1 MGILIMK
8 KILMTCVL
16 CFLPFSLMAK
26 DNEKNERWVIA
37 GGSITEL
44 IYAMNAGDKV
54 VGVDETTSYPEHT
67 KSLPHIGYWKQLSTE
82 GILSLHPTTFVT
94 WEDAEPKM
102 VLRQL
107 AQHQVNVISLPR
119 TPATFELMLENIR
132 TLANSLDK
140 QTEAEALIAS
150 LQARLAV
157 VAEKNKQVERPVKV
171 MFFLSPGGGIPQV
184 AGKTSVADAILTLA
198 GGNNIAMHENY
209 RIYSAEAI
217 IAADPEVIVIT
228 TQSQENHTGNLR
240 AANGLASVPGVS
252 MTQAWKNQ
260 RIIEIDQSLILGMG
274 PRIVDAV
281 ELLHQQFYP
290 TASDNNENNAK

>member
-8 KILMTCVL
+8 KIAIALSL
-16 CFLPFSLMAK
+16 LLLPFNLMAK
-26 DNEKNERWVIA
+26 DNEDSERWVIA

-44 IYAMNAGDKV
+44 VYAIGAGNKV
-54 VGVDETTSYPEHT
+54 VGVDETTSYPEQT
-67 KSLPHIGYWKQLSTE
+67 QTLPHIGYWKQLSTE
-82 GILSLHPTTFVT
+82 GILSLRPSTFVT
-94 WEDAEPKM
+94 WDDAEPKM

-107 AQHQVNVISLPR
+107 AQHNVKVISLPR
-119 TPATFELMLENIR
+119 TPATFELMLKNIR
-132 TLANSLDK
+132 TLAISLDK
-140 QTEAEALIAS
+140 QKEAEALIGS
-150 LQARLAV
+150 LQSRLAV
-157 VAEKNKQVERPVKV
+157 INAKNSQIKQKVKV

-184 AGKTSVADAILTLA
+184 AGKTSVADAILHLA
-198 GGNNIAMHENY
+198 GGENIATHENY

-217 IAADPEVIVIT
+217 IAANPELIVIT
-228 TQSQENHTGNLR
+228 TQSQKNQTGGLR
-240 AANGLASVPGVS
+240 ASEGLASVPGVS

-290 TASDNNENNAK
+290 ADPVNDK

>member
-8 KILMTCVL
+8 KIAIVL
-16 CFLPFSLMAK
+16 SLLLLPFNLMAK
-26 DNEKNERWVIA
+26 DNEDSERWVIA

-44 IYAMNAGDKV
+44 VYAIGAGNKV
-54 VGVDETTSYPEHT
+54 VGVDETTSYPAQT
-67 KSLPHIGYWKQLSTE
+67 QTLPHIGYWKQLSTE
-82 GILSLHPTTFVT
+82 GILSLRPSTFVT
-94 WEDAEPKM
+94 WDDAEPKM

-107 AQHQVNVISLPR
+107 AQHNVKVISLPR
-119 TPATFELMLENIR
+119 TPATFELMLKNIR
-132 TLANSLDK
+132 TLAISLDK
-140 QTEAEALIAS
+140 QKEAEALIGS
-150 LQARLAV
+150 LQSRLAV
-157 VAEKNKQVERPVKV
+157 INAKNSQIKQKVKV

-184 AGKTSVADAILTLA
+184 AGKTSVADAILHLA
-198 GGNNIAMHENY
+198 GGENIATHENY

-217 IAADPEVIVIT
+217 IAANPELIVIT
-228 TQSQENHTGNLR
+228 TQSQKNQTGGLR
-240 AANGLASVPGVS
+240 ASEGLASVPGVS

-290 TASDNNENNAK
+290 ADPVNDK

>member
-8 KILMTCVL
+8 KIAIVL
-16 CFLPFSLMAK
+16 SLLLLPFNLIAK
-26 DNEKNERWVIA
+26 DNEDSNRWVIA

-44 IYAMNAGDKV
+44 VYAIGAGNKV
-54 VGVDETTSYPEHT
+54 VGVDETTSYPEQT
-67 KSLPHIGYWKQLSTE
+67 QALPHIGYWKQLSTE
-82 GILSLHPTTFVT
+82 GILSLRPSTFVT
-94 WEDAEPKM
+94 WDDAEPKM

-107 AQHQVNVISLPR
+107 AQHNVKVISLPR
-119 TPATFELMLENIR
+119 TPATFELMLKNIR
-132 TLANSLDK
+132 TLAISLDK
-140 QTEAEALIAS
+140 QKEAEALIGS
-150 LQARLAV
+150 LQSRLAV
-157 VAEKNKQVERPVKV
+157 INAKNSQIKQKVKV

-184 AGKTSVADAILTLA
+184 AGKTSVADAILHLA
-198 GGNNIAMHENY
+198 GGENIATHENY

-217 IAADPEVIVIT
+217 IAANPELIVIT
-228 TQSQENHTGNLR
+228 TQSQKNQTGGLR
-240 AANGLASVPGVS
+240 ASEGLASVPGVS

-290 TASDNNENNAK
+290 ADPVNDK

>member
-8 KILMTCVL
+8 KIAIVL
-16 CFLPFSLMAK
+16 SLLLLPFNLMAK
-26 DNEKNERWVIA
+26 DNEDSERWVIA

-44 IYAMNAGDKV
+44 VYAIGAGNKV
-54 VGVDETTSYPEHT
+54 VGVDETTSYPEQT
-67 KSLPHIGYWKQLSTE
+67 QALPHIGYWKQLSTE
-82 GILSLHPTTFVT
+82 GILSLRPSTFVT
-94 WEDAEPKM
+94 WDDAEPKM

-107 AQHQVNVISLPR
+107 AQHNVKVISLPR
-119 TPATFELMLENIR
+119 TPATFELMLKNIR
-132 TLANSLDK
+132 TLAISLDK
-140 QTEAEALIAS
+140 QKEAEALIGS
-150 LQARLAV
+150 LQSRLAV
-157 VAEKNKQVERPVKV
+157 INAKNSQIKQKVKV

-184 AGKTSVADAILTLA
+184 AGKTSVADAILHLA
-198 GGNNIAMHENY
+198 GGENIATHENY

-217 IAADPEVIVIT
+217 IAANPELIIIT
-228 TQSQENHTGNLR
+228 TQSQKNQTGGLR
-240 AANGLASVPGVS
+240 ASEGLASVPGVS

-290 TASDNNENNAK
+290 ADPVNDK

>member
-8 KILMTCVL
+8 KIVIAFSLL
-16 CFLPFSLMAK
+16 LLPFNLMAK
-26 DNEKNERWVIA
+26 DNNNSERWVIA

-44 IYAMNAGDKV
+44 VYAIGAGNKV
-54 VGVDETTSYPEHT
+54 VGVDETTSYPEQT
-67 KSLPHIGYWKQLSTE
+67 QALPHIGYWKQLSTE
-82 GILSLHPTTFVT
+82 GILSLRPSTFVT
-94 WEDAEPKM
+94 WDDAEPKM

-107 AQHQVNVISLPR
+107 AQHNVKVISLPR
-119 TPATFELMLENIR
+119 TPATFELMLKNIR
-132 TLANSLDK
+132 TLAISLDK
-140 QTEAEALIAS
+140 QKEAEALIDS
-150 LQARLAV
+150 LQSRLAEIN
-157 VAEKNKQVERPVKV
+157 AKNNQIKQKVKV

-184 AGKTSVADAILTLA
+184 AGKTSVADAILHLA
-198 GGNNIAMHENY
+198 GGENIATHENY

-217 IAADPEVIVIT
+217 IAANPELIVIT
-228 TQSQENHTGNLR
+228 TQSQKPQADGLR
-240 AANGLASVPGVS
+240 AFEGLASVPGVS

-290 TASDNNENNAK
+290 ADPVNDNK

>member
-8 KILMTCVL
+8 KIMIAFSLL
-16 CFLPFSLMAK
+16 LLPFNLMAK
-26 DNEKNERWVIA
+26 DNNNSERWVIA

-44 IYAMNAGDKV
+44 VYAIGAGNKV
-54 VGVDETTSYPEHT
+54 VGVDETTSYPEQT
-67 KSLPHIGYWKQLSTE
+67 QALPHIGYWKQLSTE
-82 GILSLHPTTFVT
+82 GILSLRPSTFVT
-94 WEDAEPKM
+94 WDDAEPKM

-107 AQHQVNVISLPR
+107 AQHNVKVISLPR
-119 TPATFELMLENIR
+119 TPATFELMLKNIR
-132 TLANSLDK
+132 TLAISLDK
-140 QTEAEALIAS
+140 QKEAEALIDS
-150 LQARLAV
+150 LQSRLAV
-157 VAEKNKQVERPVKV
+157 INAKNNQIKQKVKV

-184 AGKTSVADAILTLA
+184 AGKTSVADAILHLA
-198 GGNNIAMHENY
+198 GGENIAMHENY

-217 IAADPEVIVIT
+217 IAANPELIVIT
-228 TQSQENHTGNLR
+228 TQSQKTQTGGLR
-240 AANGLASVPGVS
+240 ASEGLASVPGVS

-290 TASDNNENNAK
+290 ADPVHDNK

>member
-8 KILMTCVL
+8 KIVIALSL
-16 CFLPFSLMAK
+16 LLLPFNLMAK
-26 DNEKNERWVIA
+26 ENKNNERWVIA

-44 IYAMNAGDKV
+44 VYAIGAGNKV
-54 VGVDETTSYPEHT
+54 VGVDETTSYPEQT
-67 KSLPHIGYWKQLSTE
+67 QALPHIGYWKQLSTE
-82 GILSLHPTTFVT
+82 GILSLRPSTFVT
-94 WEDAEPKM
+94 WDDAEPRM

-107 AQHQVNVISLPR
+107 AQHNVKVISLPR
-119 TPATFELMLENIR
+119 TPATFELMLKNIR
-132 TLANSLDK
+132 TLAVSLDK
-140 QTEAEALIAS
+140 QTEAETLISS
-150 LQARLAV
+150 LQSRLATIT
-157 VAEKNKQVERPVKV
+157 AKNKHIKRKVKV
-171 MFFLSPGGGIPQV
+171 LFFLSPGGGIPQV
-184 AGKTSVADAILTLA
+184 AGKNSVADAILALA
-198 GGNNIAMHENY
+198 GGDNIATHENY

-228 TQSQENHTGNLR
+228 TQSQQNHTGGIR
-240 AANGLASVPGVS
+240 ASEGLASVPGVS

-290 TASDNNENNAK
+290 ADPVNDNK

>member
-8 KILMTCVL
+8 KIIITLSL
-16 CFLPFSLMAK
+16 LLLPFNLMAK
-26 DNEKNERWVIA
+26 DNNNNERWVIA

-44 IYAMNAGDKV
+44 VYAIGAGNKV
-54 VGVDETTSYPEHT
+54 VGVDETTSYPEQT
-67 KSLPHIGYWKQLSTE
+67 QALPHIGYWKQLSTE
-82 GILSLHPTTFVT
+82 GILSLRPSTFVT
-94 WEDAEPKM
+94 WDDAEPKM

-107 AQHQVNVISLPR
+107 AQHNVDVIALPR
-119 TPATFELMLENIR
+119 TPATFDLMLKNIR
-132 TLANSLDK
+132 TLAVSLNK
-140 QTEAEALIAS
+140 QAEAEALIHT
-150 LQARLAV
+150 LQSRLTV
-157 VAEKNKQVERPVKV
+157 ITEKNNHIKRKVKV
-171 MFFLSPGGGIPQV
+171 LFFLSPGGGIPQV
-184 AGKTSVADAILTLA
+184 AGKSSVADAILALA
-198 GGNNIAMHENY
+198 GGDNIATHENY

-228 TQSQENHTGNLR
+228 TQSQQNYTGGIR
-240 AANGLASVPGVS
+240 ASEGLASVPGVS

-290 TASDNNENNAK
+290 ADPVNDNK

>member
-8 KILMTCVL
+8 KIVTAFSLL
-16 CFLPFSLMAK
+16 LLPFNLMAK
-26 DNEKNERWVIA
+26 DNNNSERWVIA

-44 IYAMNAGDKV
+44 VYAIGAGNKV
-54 VGVDETTSYPEHT
+54 VGVDETTSYPEQT
-67 KSLPHIGYWKQLSTE
+67 QALPHIGYWKQLSTE
-82 GILSLHPTTFVT
+82 GILSLRPSTFVT
-94 WEDAEPKM
+94 WDDAEPKM

-107 AQHQVNVISLPR
+107 AQHNVKVISLPR
-119 TPATFELMLENIR
+119 TPATFELMLKNIR
-132 TLANSLDK
+132 TLAISLDK
-140 QTEAEALIAS
+140 QKEAEALIDS
-150 LQARLAV
+150 LQSRLAEIN
-157 VAEKNKQVERPVKV
+157 AKNNQIKQKVKV

-184 AGKTSVADAILTLA
+184 AGKTSVADAILHLA
-198 GGNNIAMHENY
+198 GGENIATHENY

-217 IAADPEVIVIT
+217 IAANPELIVIT
-228 TQSQENHTGNLR
+228 TQSQKTQADGLR
-240 AANGLASVPGVS
+240 AFEGLASVPGVS

-290 TASDNNENNAK
+290 ADPVNDNK

>member
-8 KILMTCVL
+8 KIAIVL
-16 CFLPFSLMAK
+16 SLLLLPFNLMAK
-26 DNEKNERWVIA
+26 DNEDSERWVIA

-44 IYAMNAGDKV
+44 VYAIGAGNKV
-54 VGVDETTSYPEHT
+54 VGVDETTSYPEQT
-67 KSLPHIGYWKQLSTE
+67 QALPHIGYWKQLSTE
-82 GILSLHPTTFVT
+82 GILSLRPSTFVT
-94 WEDAEPKM
+94 WDDAEPKM

-107 AQHQVNVISLPR
+107 AQHNVKVISLPR
-119 TPATFELMLENIR
+119 TPATFELMLKNIR
-132 TLANSLDK
+132 TLAISLDK
-140 QTEAEALIAS
+140 QKEAEALIGS
-150 LQARLAV
+150 LQSRLAV
-157 VAEKNKQVERPVKV
+157 INAKNSQIKQKVKV

-184 AGKTSVADAILTLA
+184 AGKTSVADAILHLA
-198 GGNNIAMHENY
+198 GGENIATHENY

-217 IAADPEVIVIT
+217 IAANPELIVIT
-228 TQSQENHTGNLR
+228 TQSQKNQTGGLR
-240 AANGLASVPGVS
+240 ASEGLASVPGVS

-290 TASDNNENNAK
+290 ADPVNDK

>member
-8 KILMTCVL
+8 KIVIAFSLL
-16 CFLPFSLMAK
+16 LLPFNLMAK
-26 DNEKNERWVIA
+26 DNNNSERWVIA

-44 IYAMNAGDKV
+44 VYAIGAGNKV
-54 VGVDETTSYPEHT
+54 VGVDETTSYPEQT
-67 KSLPHIGYWKQLSTE
+67 QALPHIGYWKQLSTE
-82 GILSLHPTTFVT
+82 GILSLRPSTFVT
-94 WEDAEPKM
+94 WDDAEPKM

-107 AQHQVNVISLPR
+107 AQHNVKVISLPR
-119 TPATFELMLENIR
+119 TPATFELMLKNIR
-132 TLANSLDK
+132 TLAISLDK
-140 QTEAEALIAS
+140 QKEAEALIDS
-150 LQARLAV
+150 LQSRLAEIN
-157 VAEKNKQVERPVKV
+157 AKNNQIKQKVKV

-184 AGKTSVADAILTLA
+184 AGKTSVADAILHLA
-198 GGNNIAMHENY
+198 GGENIATHENY

-217 IAADPEVIVIT
+217 IAANPELIVIT
-228 TQSQENHTGNLR
+228 TQSQKTQADGLR
-240 AANGLASVPGVS
+240 AFEGLASVPGVS

-290 TASDNNENNAK
+290 ADPVNDNK

>member
-8 KILMTCVL
+8 KIAIVL
-16 CFLPFSLMAK
+16 SLLLLPFNLMAK
-26 DNEKNERWVIA
+26 DNEDSERWVIA

-44 IYAMNAGDKV
+44 VYAIGAGNKV
-54 VGVDETTSYPEHT
+54 VGVDETTSYPEQT
-67 KSLPHIGYWKQLSTE
+67 QALPHIGYWKQLSTE
-82 GILSLHPTTFVT
+82 GILSLRPSTFVT
-94 WEDAEPKM
+94 WDDAEPKM

-107 AQHQVNVISLPR
+107 AQHNVKVISLPR
-119 TPATFELMLENIR
+119 TPATFELMLKNIR
-132 TLANSLDK
+132 TLAISLDK
-140 QTEAEALIAS
+140 QKEAEALIGS
-150 LQARLAV
+150 LQSRLAV
-157 VAEKNKQVERPVKV
+157 INAKNSQIKQKVKV

-184 AGKTSVADAILTLA
+184 AGKTSVADAILHLA
-198 GGNNIAMHENY
+198 GGENIATHENY

-217 IAADPEVIVIT
+217 IAANPELIVIT
-228 TQSQENHTGNLR
+228 TQSQKNQTSGLR
-240 AANGLASVPGVS
+240 ASEGLASVPGVS

-290 TASDNNENNAK
+290 TDPVNDK

>member
-8 KILMTCVL
+8 KIAIALSL
-16 CFLPFSLMAK
+16 LLLPFNLMAK
-26 DNEKNERWVIA
+26 DNEDSERWVIA

-44 IYAMNAGDKV
+44 VYAIGAGNKV
-54 VGVDETTSYPEHT
+54 VGVDETTSYPEQT
-67 KSLPHIGYWKQLSTE
+67 QTLPHIGYWKQLSTE
-82 GILSLHPTTFVT
+82 GILSLRPSTFVT
-94 WEDAEPKM
+94 WDDAEPKM

-107 AQHQVNVISLPR
+107 AQHNVKVISLPR
-119 TPATFELMLENIR
+119 IPATFELMLKNIR
-132 TLANSLDK
+132 TLAISLDK
-140 QTEAEALIAS
+140 QKEAEALIGS
-150 LQARLAV
+150 LQSRLAV
-157 VAEKNKQVERPVKV
+157 INAKNSQIKQKVKV

-184 AGKTSVADAILTLA
+184 AGKTSVADAILHLA
-198 GGNNIAMHENY
+198 GGENIATHENY

-217 IAADPEVIVIT
+217 IAANPELIVIT
-228 TQSQENHTGNLR
+228 TQSQKNQTGGLR
-240 AANGLASVPGVS
+240 ASEGLASVPGVS

-290 TASDNNENNAK
+290 ADPVNDK

>member
-8 KILMTCVL
+8 KIVIAVSLL
-16 CFLPFSLMAK
+16 LLPFNLMAK
-26 DNEKNERWVIA
+26 DNNNSERWVIA

-44 IYAMNAGDKV
+44 VYAIGAGNKV
-54 VGVDETTSYPEHT
+54 VGVDETTSYPEQT
-67 KSLPHIGYWKQLSTE
+67 QALPHIGYWKQLSTE
-82 GILSLHPTTFVT
+82 GILSLRPSTFVT
-94 WEDAEPKM
+94 WDDAEPKM

-107 AQHQVNVISLPR
+107 AQHNVKVISLPR
-119 TPATFELMLENIR
+119 TPATFELMLKNIR
-132 TLANSLDK
+132 TLAISLDK
-140 QTEAEALIAS
+140 QKEAEALIDS
-150 LQARLAV
+150 LQSRLAEIN
-157 VAEKNKQVERPVKV
+157 AKNNQIKQKVKV

-184 AGKTSVADAILTLA
+184 AGKTSVADAILHLA
-198 GGNNIAMHENY
+198 GGENIATHENY

-217 IAADPEVIVIT
+217 IAANPELIVIT
-228 TQSQENHTGNLR
+228 TQSQKTQADGLR
-240 AANGLASVPGVS
+240 AFEGLASVPGVS

-290 TASDNNENNAK
+290 ADPVNDNK

>member
-8 KILMTCVL
+8 KIAIVL
-16 CFLPFSLMAK
+16 SLLLLPFNLMAK
-26 DNEKNERWVIA
+26 DNEDSERWVIA

-44 IYAMNAGDKV
+44 VYAIGAGNKV
-54 VGVDETTSYPEHT
+54 VGVDETTSYPEQT
-67 KSLPHIGYWKQLSTE
+67 QALPHIGYWKQLSTE
-82 GILSLHPTTFVT
+82 GILSLRPSTFVT
-94 WEDAEPKM
+94 WDDAEPKM

-107 AQHQVNVISLPR
+107 AQHNVKVISLPR
-119 TPATFELMLENIR
+119 TPATFELMLKNIR
-132 TLANSLDK
+132 TLAISLDK
-140 QTEAEALIAS
+140 QKEAEALIGS
-150 LQARLAV
+150 LQSRLAV
-157 VAEKNKQVERPVKV
+157 INAKNSQIKQKVKV

-184 AGKTSVADAILTLA
+184 AGKISVADAILHLA
-198 GGNNIAMHENY
+198 GGENIATHENY

-217 IAADPEVIVIT
+217 IAANPELIVIT
-228 TQSQENHTGNLR
+228 TQSQKNQTGGLR
-240 AANGLASVPGVS
+240 ASEGLASVPGVS

-290 TASDNNENNAK
+290 ADPVNDK

>member
-8 KILMTCVL
+8 KIAIVL
-16 CFLPFSLMAK
+16 SLLLLPFNLIAK
-26 DNEKNERWVIA
+26 DNEDSNRWVIA

-44 IYAMNAGDKV
+44 VYAIGAGNKV
-54 VGVDETTSYPEHT
+54 VGVDETTSYPEQT
-67 KSLPHIGYWKQLSTE
+67 QALPHIGYWKQLSTE
-82 GILSLHPTTFVT
+82 GILSLRPSTFVT
-94 WEDAEPKM
+94 WDDAEPKM

-107 AQHQVNVISLPR
+107 AQHNVKVISLPR
-119 TPATFELMLENIR
+119 TPATFELMIKNIR
-132 TLANSLDK
+132 TLAISLDK
-140 QTEAEALIAS
+140 QKEAEALIGS
-150 LQARLAV
+150 LQSRLAV
-157 VAEKNKQVERPVKV
+157 INAKNSQIKQKVKV

-184 AGKTSVADAILTLA
+184 AGKTSVADAILHLA
-198 GGNNIAMHENY
+198 GGENIATHENY

-217 IAADPEVIVIT
+217 IAANPELIVIT
-228 TQSQENHTGNLR
+228 TQSQKNQTGGLR
-240 AANGLASVPGVS
+240 ASEGLASVPGVS

-290 TASDNNENNAK
+290 ADPVNDK

>member
-8 KILMTCVL
+8 KIAIVL
-16 CFLPFSLMAK
+16 SLLLLPFNLMAK
-26 DNEKNERWVIA
+26 DNEDSERWVIA

-44 IYAMNAGDKV
+44 VYAIGAGNKV
-54 VGVDETTSYPEHT
+54 VGVDETTSYPEQT
-67 KSLPHIGYWKQLSTE
+67 QALPHIGYWKQLSTE
-82 GILSLHPTTFVT
+82 GILSLRPSTFVT
-94 WEDAEPKM
+94 WDDAEPKM

-107 AQHQVNVISLPR
+107 AQHNVKVISLPR
-119 TPATFELMLENIR
+119 TPATFELMLKNIR
-132 TLANSLDK
+132 TLAISLDK
-140 QTEAEALIAS
+140 QKEAEALIGS
-150 LQARLAV
+150 LQSRLAV
-157 VAEKNKQVERPVKV
+157 INAKNSQIKQKVKV

-184 AGKTSVADAILTLA
+184 AGKTSVADAILHLA
-198 GGNNIAMHENY
+198 GGENIATHENY

-217 IAADPEVIVIT
+217 IAANPELIVIT
-228 TQSQENHTGNLR
+228 TQSQKNQTGGLS
-240 AANGLASVPGVS
+240 ASEGLASVPGVS

-290 TASDNNENNAK
+290 ADPVNDK

>member
-8 KILMTCVL
+8 KIAIVL
-16 CFLPFSLMAK
+16 SLLLLPFNLMAK
-26 DNEKNERWVIA
+26 DNEDSERWVIA

-44 IYAMNAGDKV
+44 VYAIGAGNKV
-54 VGVDETTSYPEHT
+54 VGVDETTSYPEQT
-67 KSLPHIGYWKQLSTE
+67 QALPHIGYWKQLSTE
-82 GILSLHPTTFVT
+82 GILSLRPSTFVT
-94 WEDAEPKM
+94 WDDAEPKM

-107 AQHQVNVISLPR
+107 AQHNVKVISLPR
-119 TPATFELMLENIR
+119 TPATFELMLKNIR
-132 TLANSLDK
+132 TLAISLDK
-140 QTEAEALIAS
+140 QKEAEALIGS
-150 LQARLAV
+150 LQSRLAV
-157 VAEKNKQVERPVKV
+157 INAKNSQIKQKVKV

-184 AGKTSVADAILTLA
+184 AGKTSVADTILHLA
-198 GGNNIAMHENY
+198 GGENIATHENY

-217 IAADPEVIVIT
+217 IAANPELIVIT
-228 TQSQENHTGNLR
+228 TQSQKNQTGGLR
-240 AANGLASVPGVS
+240 ASEGLASVPGVS

-290 TASDNNENNAK
+290 ADPVNDK